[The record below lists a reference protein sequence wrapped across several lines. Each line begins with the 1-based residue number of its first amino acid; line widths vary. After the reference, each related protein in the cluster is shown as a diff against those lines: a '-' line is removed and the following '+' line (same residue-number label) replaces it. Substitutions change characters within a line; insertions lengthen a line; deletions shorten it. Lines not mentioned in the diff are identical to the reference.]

1 MEREK
6 KRSEIY
12 FCIYGLQVHVYV
24 SLCKIDVIF
33 CYFFESFQSDIQ
45 SIELEILI
53 GVRDKYKCSW
63 VVACLGLGEVQD
75 FISF

>member
-1 MEREK
+1 M
-6 KRSEIY
+6 RSIFVY
-12 FCIYGLQVHVYV
+12 MVFKSVYV
-24 SLCKIDVIF
+24 SLCKVDVIF